1 MKRERAVH
9 VVVPA
14 GIGDPRRPSGGNTYD
29 RRLCEGLATAGWS
42 VRVREVA
49 GDWPHAGRDSRA
61 ALAEALGDA
70 PDGSV
75 VLVDALVASGCPEA
89 LVPACRRVH
98 TVLLMHMPLGAQPD
112 HTDRGQEAE
121 VVRASTAVVTTSDWT
136 RHWLL
141 GAYELDPGRVHVA
154 RPGVDAAQTATGSLA
169 GGNLLNVGAVIPGK
183 GHDLLVAALAQVAD
197 LSWRCVCVGSLARSP
212 HFVTALHQHVSDAGL
227 DARLRLVGPRAG
239 RDLACAYA
247 AADVLVLASR
257 AETYGMVVTEALA
270 RGLPVLAYDVG
281 GVSEALGLGADGSPP
296 GVLVPAGDVDALA
309 GAVRSW
315 LGDAGLRRR
324 LRDAAAERRT
334 RLTGWDVTVA
344 QVAHV
349 LEDVAA

>member
-1 MKRERAVH
+1 MKRERGVH

-14 GIGDPRRPSGGNTYD
+14 GIADPRRPSGGNTYD

-42 VRVREVA
+42 VRVREVP
-49 GDWPHAGRDSRA
+49 GDWPWTDRESRA
-61 ALAEALGDA
+61 ALAEALDDA
-70 PDGSV
+70 PDDSV
-75 VLVDALVASGCPEA
+75 VLVDALVASACPEA
-89 LVPACRRVH
+89 LVPASRRVH

-112 HTDRGQEAE
+112 HPDRGQEAM
-121 VVRASTAVVTTSDWT
+121 VARASAAVVTTSDWT

-212 HFVTALHQHVSDAGL
+212 QFVTALHQHVSDAGL

-281 GVSEALGLGADGSPP
+281 GVSEALGVGADGSPP

-315 LGDAGLRRR
+315 LADAGLRRR